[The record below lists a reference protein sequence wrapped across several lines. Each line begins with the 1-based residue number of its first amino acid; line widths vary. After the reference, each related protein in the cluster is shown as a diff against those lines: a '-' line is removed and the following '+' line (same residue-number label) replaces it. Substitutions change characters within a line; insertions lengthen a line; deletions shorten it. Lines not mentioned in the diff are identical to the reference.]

1 MDTVKDIGFLI
12 SYLNAWNEMKLTL
25 LVEYLFKGNRI
36 IKW

>member
-1 MDTVKDIGFLI
+1 MDTVKDIVFLI
-12 SYLNAWNEMKLTL
+12 SYLNAWNEMKLLL